1 VRLNSRHDLK
11 WSWGANETTWP
22 SVYQLAAYT
31 GNGLYGVTAM
41 VDAGGAS
48 LRFDVARTDVYD
60 CGLLPRMSI
69 GSARL
74 GFAGSI
80 PGMLTQEAKGA
91 PLPSGSFHSIPTH
104 FPLNLHTI

>member
-1 VRLNSRHDLK
+1 MRLNPRHDLK

-48 LRFDVARTDVYD
+48 LRFDGARTDVYD
-60 CGLLPRMSI
+60 GGLLPRMSS

-80 PGMLTQEAKGA
+80 PGMLTQGGQGG
-91 PLPSGSFHSIPTH
+91 PLALGVIPQH
-104 FPLNLHTI
+104 P